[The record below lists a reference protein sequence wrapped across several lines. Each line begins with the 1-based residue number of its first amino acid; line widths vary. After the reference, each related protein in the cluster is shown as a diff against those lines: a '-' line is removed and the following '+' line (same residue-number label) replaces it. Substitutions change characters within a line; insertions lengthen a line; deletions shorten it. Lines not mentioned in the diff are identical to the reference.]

1 MYRGKKFILLFDIN
15 STPHHMFSMN
25 KKCFGLRDPQWN
37 LEGKAST
44 VSLFDFFQSLRE
56 EKKRGRQQREP
67 LPAPCTT
74 LHSRSVQQRADS
86 LRATSRAA
94 PHTIL
99 NYFTIVCLCVRYKH
113 FSYCGDLNLFTV
125 IWWRIFVWWG
135 WGKVWFSLNSTGQG
149 CATGSS

>member
-56 EKKRGRQQREP
+56 EKKEGDSRESHY
-67 LPAPCTT
+67 L
-74 LHSRSVQQRADS
+74 LHALHFIADLSSREQTHCEPHHGQHHRPS
-86 LRATSRAA
+86 L
-94 PHTIL
+94 TISAL
-99 NYFTIVCLCVRYKH
+99 CVCVRYKH

-135 WGKVWFSLNSTGQG
+135 LGKVWFSLNSTGQG